1 VPGDQQG
8 GDLQPDRRLVPQVGE
23 RVEDRL
29 QMGTGQFDVEVVGES
44 LEVDVRGVHVGVEVA
59 SWPVVHV
66 PGGDRDRPHPAGVA
80 GLGHVDRVFGE
91 DHRVVVGERH
101 TAAAEVGGCL
111 GDRLGRGF
119 GLQSLH
125 VAGLADV
132 PVLAELAGQVAADG
146 AEGQHA
152 AARVE
157 VVERLLLDRVDAEP
171 RGAAVGGQH
180 HVVAFAHPDETGA
193 PLAVAE
199 LAVARA
205 QVALDPAVV
214 EGVPVACRVA
224 LALGGHGVVAGVSS
238 LSFHLVTV

>member
-1 VPGDQQG
+1 
-8 GDLQPDRRLVPQVGE
+8 
-23 RVEDRL
+23 
-29 QMGTGQFDVEVVGES
+29 MGTGQFDVEVVGES

-157 VVERLLLDRVDAEP
+157 VVERLLLDRVDAEA
-171 RGAAVGGQH
+171 RGAAVGGQDDP
-180 HVVAFAHPDETGA
+180 VALAGAHEAQA
-193 PLAVAE
+193 PLALMEPAGP
-199 LAVARA
+199 RA
-205 QVALDPAVV
+205 DVALDPPVGKAGPPRGG
-214 EGVPVACRVA
+214 EGIGGGSHHLHCAPA
-224 LALGGHGVVAGVSS
+224 LNAGSMALGPSRGRPGSLGYAGGTSRRE
-238 LSFHLVTV
+238 